1 MLNYIPLCLLL
12 ILDDE
17 FSIYLN
23 YIEDQ
28 ISKAIVHLN
37 QV

>member
-1 MLNYIPLCLLL
+1 MLNYIPLRLLL

-28 ISKAIVHLN
+28 ISKDIVHLN